1 VSSHPDSDDALLAG
15 RDAASFERFY
25 LRHVDALLGFFAR
38 RACDAELAA
47 DLTAETFAA
56 VLSSRS
62 RYRPEVGTA
71 GAWLYGI
78 ALKKLA
84 DAQRRGYAEDRARR
98 RLGMERL
105 ELTDED
111 IARIERLAGEESASL
126 LVEDLAPEQ
135 RHAVVAH
142 VVDERSYADIAGE
155 LHTSEAVVRKRVSR
169 GLRSMRRRMGGD
181 A

>member
-1 VSSHPDSDDALLAG
+1 VVTIGNSDDRPLAA

-25 LRHVDALLGFFAR
+25 VGHVDGLLGFFAR
-38 RACDAELAA
+38 RTRDAELAA

-56 VLSSRS
+56 ALASRA
-62 RYRPEVGTA
+62 RYRPEAGTA

-78 ALKKLA
+78 TLKKLA

-98 RLGMERL
+98 RLGMERI
-105 ELTDED
+105 ELTDAD
-111 IARIERLAGEESASL
+111 IARIERLAGDEWASL
-126 LVEDLAPEQ
+126 LVAGLAEDQ

-169 GLRSMRRRMGGD
+169 GLASMRRRMGGEG
-181 A
+181 